1 MKIFPIVFLISLLF
15 FFGPKSNHTNADNAK
30 VNFVQNEC
38 DNQVNFGDISICL
51 IKIDGMKECYSNPL
65 VKVYRDQFIF
75 ENNEILGLYLN
86 NDVHSKIDKLGEFLF
101 DDYFKVYSMSS
112 INNMSL
118 GHDELEFMAS
128 ENI

>member
-15 FFGPKSNHTNADNAK
+15 FFGPKSNHTNADNA
-30 VNFVQNEC
+30 E
-38 DNQVNFGDISICL
+38 VNFGDISICL

-65 VKVYRDQFIF
+65 VKLYTDQFIF
-75 ENNEILGLYLN
+75 ENNEILGMYLS